1 MRRDLFAWSDWEV
14 IMESEAERRVE
25 AVVTAVVDQAADNL
39 PETRI
44 YT

>member
-1 MRRDLFAWSDWEV
+1 
-14 IMESEAERRVE
+14 MESEAERRVE

>member
-1 MRRDLFAWSDWEV
+1 
-14 IMESEAERRVE
+14 MESEAERRVE
-25 AVVTAVVDQAADNL
+25 AVVTAGVDQAADNL